1 MAACRKCGGGILPN
15 LTDLG
20 AHITCATEEEF
31 TAWWARTPALA
42 GVALKAQGQAAA
54 VDAAPEDWRDRFRQ
68 AVRDLA
74 AEGCPFTSEDVTA
87 QAGLPAGSV
96 GTNRNNAVGALMTSA
111 AGAKVIRKTGRRLP
125 SMRPS
130 SHGAELTEWIG
141 T

>member
-15 LTDLG
+15 LADLG
-20 AHITCATEEEF
+20 AHITCATDEELD
-31 TAWWARTPALA
+31 AWWKRTPALS
-42 GVALKAQGQAAA
+42 GIALKAEGQTAAA
-54 VDAAPEDWRDRFRQ
+54 EAAPEDWRDRFRQ

-74 AEGCPFTSEDVTA
+74 AERRPFTSEDVTA
-87 QAGLPAGSV
+87 RAGLPAGSV

-111 AGAKVIRKTGRRLP
+111 AGAKVIRKTGRRVP
-125 SMRPS
+125 ATRPS